1 MIKNKTKR
9 KKRRRAADMRGYVLS
24 IWNFFDPFYFFCTRL
39 SFPPRTGTESNIFR
53 VRLTKYK
60 GKEVVL
66 LDGTKIFKNDMLVK
80 IHLHNVKLL
89 RELYEIKSELRK
101 AKILYRHVQES
112 LPGIEHFIRNSSFS
126 NEIKGI
132 VGITHL
138 NKGCERLGFEIFDI
152 SHPIYKWFKVFA
164 FFPIEILSSANN
176 SIRNS
181 LKHQAPKYLFMSANT
196 LSKMYRG

>member
-1 MIKNKTKR
+1 
-9 KKRRRAADMRGYVLS
+9 MRGYVLS

-39 SFPPRTGTESNIFR
+39 TFPPRTGTEGNIFR

-60 GKEVVL
+60 GREVIL
-66 LDGTKIFKNDMLVK
+66 SDGTRIMKNDLLVK
-80 IHLHNVKLL
+80 IHLHNVRLL
-89 RELYEIKSELRK
+89 RELFEIKSELRK

-112 LPGIEHFIRNSSFS
+112 LPGIDHFIRNSSRS

-152 SHPIYKWFKVFA
+152 SNAFYKWFKVFA
-164 FFPIEILSSANN
+164 FLPIEILSSANH
-176 SIRNS
+176 SIRTS
-181 LKHQAPKYLFMSANT
+181 LKHQTPKYLFMSTIALNK
-196 LSKMYRG
+196 LYKG

>member
-1 MIKNKTKR
+1 
-9 KKRRRAADMRGYVLS
+9 MRGYVLS

-39 SFPPRTGTESNIFR
+39 TFPPRSGTESNIFR

-60 GKEVVL
+60 GREVVL
-66 LDGTKIFKNDMLVK
+66 SDGTKITKNDILVK

-89 RELYEIKSELRK
+89 KELFEIKSELRK

-112 LPGIEHFIRNSSFS
+112 LPGIENFIRSSDRS

-164 FFPIEILSSANN
+164 FLPIGILSSTGH

-181 LKHQAPKYLFMSANT
+181 VKHQTPKYLFMSRNT
-196 LSKMYRG
+196 LNELYRI

>member
-1 MIKNKTKR
+1 
-9 KKRRRAADMRGYVLS
+9 MRGYVLS

-39 SFPPRTGTESNIFR
+39 TFPPRTGTESNIFR

-60 GKEVVL
+60 GREVVL
-66 LDGTKIFKNDMLVK
+66 TDGTIITKNDILVK

-89 RELYEIKSELRK
+89 RELFEIKSELRK

-112 LPGIEHFIRNSSFS
+112 LPGIEYFIRNSSFS

-138 NKGCERLGFEIFDI
+138 NKSCERLGFEIFDI

-164 FFPIEILSSANN
+164 FLPIEILSSANH
-176 SIRNS
+176 SILNS
-181 LKHQAPKYLFMSANT
+181 LKHQTPKYLFMSRNT
-196 LSKMYRG
+196 LNKMYRI